1 MINLQDN
8 KNKKGF
14 SMGEVL
20 LSVFIL
26 GVTMVTVLQLFVVS
40 LKNFADTQD
49 SVIASMLAQE
59 GIELVK
65 NIRDNNWVSGSNTY
79 NNINATGMSSC
90 ALDVD
95 DVSCSS
101 NSDNNVDCRFDH
113 TADTN
118 CSLYFNEDNGKYT
131 RLMPGGK
138 KTKFK
143 RGIKILAIGNLRI
156 IISKVNWNPQK
167 KIPSLAE
174 CNIANKCVFSISTL
188 TTWGE

>member
-65 NIRDNNWVSGSNTY
+65 NIRDNNWVSGSDTY
-79 NNINATGMSSC
+79 NNIDATGMSSC
-90 ALDVD
+90 ALDVVN
-95 DVSCSS
+95 VSCSS

-118 CSLYFNEDNGKYT
+118 CSLYFNNGKYT
-131 RLMPGGK
+131 RIPGGK